1 MKKKILI
8 ILGVIVVIAVGVG
21 YYFMQNQN
29 SPSVGI
35 DSNIVDEDQKEG
47 TTTLD
52 SDRVLVV
59 YFSNGG
65 NTQKLAKEVFDQV
78 GGDFRRIEPTTPYPE
93 GDELYDYTKAEQ
105 DNDERP
111 EFKDLNIDMS
121 QYDTVFI
128 GYPIW
133 WYTYPQIILSFSMN
147 MI

>member
-78 GGDFRRIEPTTPYPE
+78 GGDFR
-93 GDELYDYTKAEQ
+93 
-105 DNDERP
+105 
-111 EFKDLNIDMS
+111 
-121 QYDTVFI
+121 
-128 GYPIW
+128 
-133 WYTYPQIILSFSMN
+133 
-147 MI
+147 

>member
-21 YYFMQNQN
+21 YCFMQNQN

-65 NTQKLAKEVFDQV
+65 NTQKLAKEVFDQLEESNQLMLILK
-78 GGDFRRIEPTTPYPE
+78 GMNY
-93 GDELYDYTKAEQ
+93 
-105 DNDERP
+105 
-111 EFKDLNIDMS
+111 M
-121 QYDTVFI
+121 
-128 GYPIW
+128 
-133 WYTYPQIILSFSMN
+133 IILKQSKIMMKDPSLK
-147 MI
+147 I